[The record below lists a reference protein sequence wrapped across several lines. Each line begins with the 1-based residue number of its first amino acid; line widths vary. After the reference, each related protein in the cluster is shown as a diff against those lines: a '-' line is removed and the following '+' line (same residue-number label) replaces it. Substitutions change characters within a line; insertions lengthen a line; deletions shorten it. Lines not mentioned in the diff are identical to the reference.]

1 MDTTKAF
8 SDIAAIADHKTKT
21 DKYKA
26 LLDQFLSQNAVKE
39 LKAFVDHSIL
49 FIYCRKKKQFFENW
63 MFSLTFS

>member
-8 SDIAAIADHKTKT
+8 ADIAAVADHKTKT

-26 LLDQFLSQNAVKE
+26 LLDQFVSQNAVKE

-49 FIYCRKKKQFFENW
+49 FIFYVVKNDF
-63 MFSLTFS
+63 